1 MGHLNLTYILTL
13 KTIQAFYLPD
23 AGRSNLKVL
32 TSALVT
38 KILTKKAHDGDL
50 VATGVEFVH
59 GEQKYAIDVAMEVI
73 LCAGYVAST
82 CFTIV
87 LIYVLAE
94 P

>member
-1 MGHLNLTYILTL
+1 MTYIFTL
-13 KTIQAFYLPD
+13 KTIQAFYLPN

-32 TSALVT
+32 TSASVT

-59 GEQKYAIDVAMEVI
+59 EKQTYVINVAMEVI
-73 LCAGYVAST
+73 LCAGYVASM

-87 LIYVLAE
+87 LMYILAE